1 MSGDLLRD
9 EAFWK
14 LVQALDASNTLSHV
28 MIIGTWAEWLYA
40 DYFAKL
46 SEGKEFRVDI
56 GKTHDIDVYT

>member
-28 MIIGTWAEWLYA
+28 MIIGT
-40 DYFAKL
+40 
-46 SEGKEFRVDI
+46 
-56 GKTHDIDVYT
+56 